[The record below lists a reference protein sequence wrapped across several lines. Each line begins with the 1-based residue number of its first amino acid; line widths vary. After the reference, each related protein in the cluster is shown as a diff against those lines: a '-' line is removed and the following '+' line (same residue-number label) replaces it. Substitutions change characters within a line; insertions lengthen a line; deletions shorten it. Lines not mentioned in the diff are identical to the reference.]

1 MKLYLL
7 PAIKPLAKL
16 STHQAAEC
24 FLCWNYSHAGENQK
38 KKKKKDIFLKTRL
51 YLICIF
57 PTDYPSLS
65 AVGWE
70 RRKVPGKICV
80 NDLEGLKTWL
90 SRILQ
95 PRTWRGRGAG

>member
-38 KKKKKDIFLKTRL
+38 KKRHIFKNAVVFDLYFPNRLPKSFCCRVGKKEGARKDLCK
-51 YLICIF
+51 
-57 PTDYPSLS
+57 
-65 AVGWE
+65 
-70 RRKVPGKICV
+70 
-80 NDLEGLKTWL
+80 
-90 SRILQ
+90 
-95 PRTWRGRGAG
+95 